1 MDKIKLFKA
10 LSDSSRLNILNSL
23 MESPKYVEVLSTRL
37 KLSKSTVSFHLKK
50 LEEANLVTKK
60 KEQYYI
66 IYSVNPEIF
75 SMKLSSIIKIDKEKL
90 EDEKVR
96 EEEYKLNIINEYI
109 EEGKLK
115 SIPVQRKKKIIVLKK
130 ITEIF
135 DLDIY
140 YSEAE
145 VTNELEKIYAD
156 PISLRREL
164 IKERILS
171 RSRGYYLRED

>member
-1 MDKIKLFKA
+1 MDQIKLFKA

-145 VTNELEKIYAD
+145 VTNELGKIYVD

-171 RSRGYYLRED
+171 RSRGYYLREE